1 MITYCMVMQT
11 AYICSQ
17 VVQIDRTLVVE
28 ENRGNTAE
36 LYSVVHHVLQD
47 GEHD

>member
-1 MITYCMVMQT
+1 MPEEQTTIRMVMQT

-28 ENRGNTAE
+28 ENMGTSAE
-36 LYSVVHHVLQD
+36 L
-47 GEHD
+47 